1 MDNNWKLIDN
11 HESDRKQFEIEV
23 DGLKPRI
30 EYILAK
36 NTIYL
41 THTEVPTKLEGQG
54 IGTYLVKSVLE
65 DIKERGLTLV
75 PLCPFVAMFIKRHPE
90 WRELVLKGINIA

>member
-1 MDNNWKLIDN
+1 MDHKWKLIDN
-11 HESDRKQFEIEV
+11 HESDRKRFEIEV

-41 THTEVPTKLEGQG
+41 THNEVPAKLEGQG

-65 DIKERGLTLV
+65 DIKKRGLTLV

-90 WRELVLKGINIA
+90 WRELVLKGIKIG